1 MTPDPSG
8 WRSAA
13 DYDRAASL
21 TASDLGWE
29 WLRRNEAYDRD
40 YSAFIRADGDAGA
53 MTERIGE
60 RWGLRFPC
68 RPTRHTAEYAG
79 LLAA

>member
-8 WRSAA
+8 WRSSA
-13 DYDRAASL
+13 DYDRAE
-21 TASDLGWE
+21 TMPASDLGWE

-40 YSAFIRADGDAGA
+40 YGVFIQGAADTIA
-53 MTERIGE
+53 MTELIGQ

-68 RPTRHTAEYAG
+68 RPACHAAGDAG